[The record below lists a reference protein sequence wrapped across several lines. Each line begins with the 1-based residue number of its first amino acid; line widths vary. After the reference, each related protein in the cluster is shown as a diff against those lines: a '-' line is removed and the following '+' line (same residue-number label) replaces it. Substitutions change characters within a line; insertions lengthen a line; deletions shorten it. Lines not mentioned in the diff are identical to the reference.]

1 MSILKWLKKYFIP
14 HEHNEYK
21 PHSLRT
27 ESAIVVL
34 ILVLLIEVV
43 FFADPFQLKKTNFFA
58 SILQTTLVDETN
70 ISRTSNDLNTLKE
83 NSLLDAAAKMKA
95 EDMAANGYFAHTS
108 PSGIEPWFWIHKA
121 GYNYSYAGENLAINF
136 TDSEDVIKAW
146 LNSPAHRANML
157 SQHFTEIGIGIA
169 HGTYQGKETTFV
181 VQVFGKPA
189 ELQTVAVAANS
200 PSVPKATKDISLENE
215 ITTSTVIASTSKE
228 AVLGETSVASSN
240 TIPASQSSWSAITSP
255 KKISASIYLILMAI
269 ISIALLLNAVIKIK
283 TQHLRLVMNGM
294 FLIMVLNV
302 ILILN
307 HYFSLM
313 NAAIF

>member
-27 ESAIVVL
+27 ESAIFVL

-43 FFADPFQLKKTNFFA
+43 FFADPFQLKRTNFFA
-58 SILQTTLVDETN
+58 SVLQTTLVDETN
-70 ISRTSNDLNTLKE
+70 ISRTSNDLNALKE

-95 EDMAANGYFAHTS
+95 EDMVANGYFAHTS
-108 PSGIEPWFWIHKA
+108 PSGIEPWFWINKA
-121 GYNYSYAGENLAINF
+121 GYKYSYAGENLAINF
-136 TDSEDVIKAW
+136 SDSEDVIKAW

-181 VQVFGKPA
+181 VQIFGKPA
-189 ELQTVAVAANS
+189 ESQAVATATNI
-200 PSVPKATKDISLENE
+200 PSIPAAKQDETPGNDV
-215 ITTSTVIASTSKE
+215 TTSTVVASTSKE
-228 AVLGETSVASSN
+228 AVLGETSIAAGN
-240 TIPASQSSWSAITSP
+240 TIPASQSPWSAITSP

-269 ISIALLLNAVIKIK
+269 ISMALLLNALIKIK

-294 FLIMVLNV
+294 FLIIVLNG